1 MTDTRPH
8 PHRRT
13 ILLIVA
19 AMALVALGGVVT
31 WIVTMRPDG
40 GDAIPVTPAPSA
52 TDDSWAESVCGL
64 EGFEESG
71 ELTTAPAVSWESVEG
86 GQMPVS
92 DTAGPGE
99 ILDAG
104 VRTCFS
110 HTLEGAVLAA
120 AWAEF
125 PYGQSWAAEREYCEE
140 GLVEGAGQDVCRS
153 SHPTVDPPAGNWVPT
168 SYGVSVVGVQVESYT
183 ATDAVIQVGTTSTV
197 GAYPNSV
204 DTVRLRWVDGDWKRY
219 YKESTGGSLPIY
231 EFDTVKSFDGLGL
244 LPWGPAS

>member
-8 PHRRT
+8 SNRRT

-19 AMALVALGGVVT
+19 GMVLVAVGGVVT
-31 WIVTMRPDG
+31 WIVTTSPG
-40 GDAIPVTPAPSA
+40 GGAIPVTPAATA

-64 EGFEESG
+64 EGFEDSG
-71 ELTTAPAVSWESVEG
+71 ELTTAPTVSWESVEG

-92 DTAGPGE
+92 DTAGPGS
-99 ILDAG
+99 ISDAG
-104 VRTCFS
+104 VRTCFA

-125 PYGQSWAAEREYCEE
+125 PYGQSWAAEREYCEV
-140 GLVEGAGQDVCRS
+140 GLTEGAGQDVCRS
-153 SHPTVDPPAGNWVPT
+153 THPTVEPPAGNWVPT
-168 SYGVSVVGVQVESYT
+168 SRGVSIAGVHVESYT
-183 ATDAVIQVGTTSTV
+183 GTDAVIQVGTTTTV
-197 GAYPNSV
+197 GAYNGSV

-219 YKESTGGSLPIY
+219 YNETSGGILPIY
-231 EFDTVKSFDGLGL
+231 ESKTVKSFDGLGL